1 MTAILAIKGLATQA
15 YPRGNLKAMGTR
27 LTSVAEL
34 EGMQITSTFH
44 SSWGQIWGFPWVP
57 YLGRYSLYFTHS
69 QGINDTQTLSSNP
82 QF

>member
-44 SSWGQIWGFPWVP
+44 SSWGQIWEFP
-57 YLGRYSLYFTHS
+57 
-69 QGINDTQTLSSNP
+69 
-82 QF
+82 